1 MTAKTGSTT
10 SRRADS
16 DEVAGVPE
24 LRCDGSE
31 PVSALGRS
39 AGDLG
44 DELLDGLVGEGDH
57 LGVGPVLDR
66 MGDEESGHVEAE
78 GLGLGFGGRHEGV
91 GGDEH
96 AWDTATLEVGDVV
109 HTARRAASSIGE
121 RFDHCVALGRDLVA
135 KVDGCGLGEG
145 RLAIAAYR

>member
-10 SRRADS
+10 SRRADT

-44 DELLDGLVGEGDH
+44 DELLDGLVGERGSTPREWR
-57 LGVGPVLDR
+57 LSFLK
-66 MGDEESGHVEAE
+66 
-78 GLGLGFGGRHEGV
+78 
-91 GGDEH
+91 
-96 AWDTATLEVGDVV
+96 
-109 HTARRAASSIGE
+109 RRAAREARDKVLAWNPRRLVIAHGHCASEGAPEIIE
-121 RFDHCVALGRDLVA
+121 RALAWLGRA
-135 KVDGCGLGEG
+135 EP
-145 RLAIAAYR
+145 RPTA